1 MTKKEPITIPL
12 FSIGDLVK
20 IRGFGIVLA
29 GSDMEIGV
37 ISRGPY
43 SYKSIESYHELV
55 YFEWWCYDLIIGDRL
70 VTMMPENFLIKVE
83 INES

>member
-20 IRGFGIVLA
+20 IRGFGIILA
-29 GSDMEIGV
+29 ASDMEIGV

-43 SYKSIESYHELV
+43 SYKS
-55 YFEWWCYDLIIGDRL
+55 
-70 VTMMPENFLIKVE
+70 VE
-83 INES
+83 